1 MSVGI
6 FKNGKY
12 NKVAG
17 NAKDSTAANT
27 TYNNGTS
34 GLQAN
39 NVQSA
44 IDELDSTVDTLN
56 SNLQNN
62 NTCWILYNTTFN
74 ASGETKTLLN
84 ERKFSNYKSIII
96 EILDY
101 NSGTVRGNLTIP
113 VSLFTESQSA
123 SRIIIIAYS
132 GSYYTV
138 AVTYKSDTTFYISS
152 NFTSTTL
159 KVCMYGMK

>member
-44 IDELDSTVDTLN
+44 IDELDSTIDTLN
-56 SNLQNN
+56 SNFITLTATLGSVGTSVSMNYPTGFNPNN
-62 NTCWILYNTTFN
+62 CIVSCAKLELATNVFIPNIYT
-74 ASGETKTLLN
+74 GETMF
-84 ERKFSNYKSIII
+84 EP
-96 EILDY
+96 ILFDTY
-101 NSGTVRGNLTIP
+101 IAFGTHSETAVGKKATI
-113 VSLFTESQSA
+113 V
-123 SRIIIIAYS
+123 
-132 GSYYTV
+132 
-138 AVTYKSDTTFYISS
+138 
-152 NFTSTTL
+152 L
-159 KVCMYGMK
+159 KKI

>member
-56 SNLQNN
+56 SNFDNVLAWTRIN
-62 NTCWILYNTTFN
+62 
-74 ASGETKTLLN
+74 
-84 ERKFSNYKSIII
+84 
-96 EILDY
+96 
-101 NSGTVRGNLTIP
+101 
-113 VSLFTESQSA
+113 SQSVIGSTSVSIPSWAKEVQVSIDVNNEFRYTSIYPITSLEDNSLICVVGSSFYKYGSAEEISYA
-123 SRIIIIAYS
+123 SVNISKPSVNMRNVILNGVDVKS
-132 GSYYTV
+132 KSYMTIY
-138 AVTYKSDTTFYISS
+138 
-152 NFTSTTL
+152 
-159 KVCMYGMK
+159 CR

>member
-56 SNLQNN
+56 SNFVGLEKHYFLKENISFNN
-62 NTCWILYNTTFN
+62 
-74 ASGETKTLLN
+74 
-84 ERKFSNYKSIII
+84 
-96 EILDY
+96 
-101 NSGTVRGNLTIP
+101 
-113 VSLFTESQSA
+113 QSA
-123 SRIIIIAYS
+123 YSFGNISILTNGKVTLNNLKCVSICASKVTLTAPVVNPEGVLNIFSSDGNITINTEVWIDIIYE
-132 GSYYTV
+132 
-138 AVTYKSDTTFYISS
+138 
-152 NFTSTTL
+152 
-159 KVCMYGMK
+159 

>member
-56 SNLQNN
+56 SNFENKSSFRNLS
-62 NTCWILYNTTFN
+62 NTYIGNIDGKNLYYMFGTVTLDN
-74 ASGETKTLLN
+74 SGFISAQLN
-84 ERKFSNYKSIII
+84 ELKPIYCLYDVSAMVIKNNAWFSIGSNRKLVIVDNISLNIDATDLDVGSCNCCIKIIYSSI
-96 EILDY
+96 
-101 NSGTVRGNLTIP
+101 N
-113 VSLFTESQSA
+113 
-123 SRIIIIAYS
+123 
-132 GSYYTV
+132 
-138 AVTYKSDTTFYISS
+138 
-152 NFTSTTL
+152 
-159 KVCMYGMK
+159 

>member
-1 MSVGI
+1 MSVKKK
-6 FKNGKY
+6 KNGKY

-56 SNLQNN
+56 SNFENKFAAIETDVTTTQKIISYPNGFNYNN
-62 NTCWILYNTTFN
+62 CVVTTLYFTPYNTWVSSEYDQSTY
-74 ASGETKTLLN
+74 GC
-84 ERKFSNYKSIII
+84 
-96 EILDY
+96 EILLSDRI
-101 NSGTVRGNLTIP
+101 TVTAKTDSTKKIRMLLT
-113 VSLFTESQSA
+113 
-123 SRIIIIAYS
+123 RI
-132 GSYYTV
+132 
-138 AVTYKSDTTFYISS
+138 D
-152 NFTSTTL
+152 L
-159 KVCMYGMK
+159 